1 MSVESTVLNLE
12 ELLDGSSATP
22 EFKQAVEELADG
34 RFTGRIEASEGSPP
48 VKVLRFVMKMLEQ
61 NPHTAFESVRVD
73 AESTCSGF
81 TGHAV
86 AQPGELRFE
95 FDWDCAWRAKEEG
108 WKDAFGDPDQ
118 IRAARTL
125 GYQCFR
131 RFEKV

>member
-1 MSVESTVLNLE
+1 MSVESTVRNLE
-12 ELLDGSSATP
+12 ELLDASSASP
-22 EFKQAVEELADG
+22 EFKSAVEQLSEGHLC
-34 RFTGRIEASEGSPP
+34 GRIEANEGSPP

-61 NPHTAFESVRVD
+61 NPTTAFESVRID

-81 TGHAV
+81 SGHAV
-86 AQPGELRFE
+86 AQPGDQRFE

-108 WKDAFGDPDQ
+108 WVDGFGDPDQ

-131 RFEKV
+131 RFEEV

>member
-1 MSVESTVLNLE
+1 MSVESTVRNLE
-12 ELLDGSSATP
+12 ELLDASSASP
-22 EFKQAVEELADG
+22 EFKGAVEQLAEGHFSD
-34 RFTGRIEASEGSPP
+34 RIEANAGSPP
-48 VKVLRFVMKMLEQ
+48 VKVLRLVMKLLEQ
-61 NPHTAFESVRVD
+61 HPFSAFESVRVD

-81 TGHAV
+81 TGSAV
-86 AQPGELRFE
+86 AQPGDQRFE

-131 RFEKV
+131 RFEKL